1 MILDNINQE
10 LLILKE
16 KKNYRSLP
24 QLTHEGRDVIVNG
37 QRMLNL
43 SSNDY
48 LGLANDLSLRE
59 EFLKNL
65 TPESFLPT
73 SSSSRLL
80 TGNYTVYEELEQQ
93 LSTAVRSEGM
103 NNSLSKE
110 CTYCAPPIA
119 VRSVVFPYA
128 LSGSL
133 PGP

>member
-65 TPESFLPT
+65 SPESFLHF
-73 SSSSRLL
+73 LFF
-80 TGNYTVYEELEQQ
+80 
-93 LSTAVRSEGM
+93 
-103 NNSLSKE
+103 
-110 CTYCAPPIA
+110 PPID
-119 VRSVVFPYA
+119 RQ
-128 LSGSL
+128 LHCL
-133 PGP
+133 

>member
-80 TGNYTVYEELEQQ
+80 TGNYTVYE
-93 LSTAVRSEGM
+93 AVSYTHLDVYKRQI
-103 NNSLSKE
+103 
-110 CTYCAPPIA
+110 TYCTIGT
-119 VRSVVFPYA
+119 S
-128 LSGSL
+128 
-133 PGP
+133 